1 MKITSVLKNILLED
15 SRFENLYTKFVEPQP
30 SKDPSKPN
38 KPKLKFDTLKQ
49 FIFADPTSK
58 MPEHVD
64 QEGLSLADIRSLGNK
79 FKVGSYTQWL
89 LKNFFKPT
97 FQGEQANVDPS
108 SPEYKEMVKEF
119 RRLYIEDLF
128 KMNDIIGKFERVKPL
143 IPVDQRNIDSYT
155 PQTLTNLI
163 VNLPEELKAKIRT
176 KDVKSK
182 AREERRGN
190 RFAHPGATIMKE
202 GTDYTLIKIEGTDT
216 PQKEAA
222 QWYGGFYDWQNGES
236 HWCTS
241 PPGSNYFMTYA
252 SVGPL
257 YVIMANDDKG
267 QVGARTG
274 LPSERYQI
282 NFPKNQFMDR
292 MDHRFDVVAMFN
304 GPFAEFKEI
313 LKPEFAKSFV
323 IPGTNEVEINYPNST
338 IGVFISLYGMEEVL
352 KSLPTTITTLEVTN
366 TSNNEI
372 DLDISNEISKFTELD
387 TLLLQNVIS
396 SVPESIGNL
405 TNLTILSLIDNKKLT
420 SLPESILNLE
430 DLNFLILTGSNVKL
444 TGRLEEEFHETADG
458 VYARI

>member
-190 RFAHPGATIMKE
+190 RFAHPGATIMME

-458 VYARI
+458 VYARV